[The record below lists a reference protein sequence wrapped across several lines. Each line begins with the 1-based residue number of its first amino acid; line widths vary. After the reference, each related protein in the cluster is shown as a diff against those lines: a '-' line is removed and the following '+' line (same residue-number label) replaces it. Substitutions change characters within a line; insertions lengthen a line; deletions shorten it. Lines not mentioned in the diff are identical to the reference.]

1 MDWNT
6 VLNFVR
12 PELLI
17 LVIFVW
23 CLGLFLKK
31 TPAFK
36 QEWIIPMILLV
47 VSIIITVLYIAFVI
61 GDGLTAASV
70 ISAVIQGVIIAAL
83 AVFGNEIL
91 KQSTIKRIDD
101 NREGR

>member
-12 PELLI
+12 PELII

-23 CLGLFLKK
+23 CFGLFLKK

-36 QEWIIPMILLV
+36 AEWIIPLILLAISV
-47 VSIIITVLYIAFVI
+47 VFTVLYIGFVI
-61 GDGLTAASV
+61 GEGFTPASV

-83 AVFGNEIL
+83 AVFGNEVF
-91 KQSTIKRIDD
+91 KQSTVKRIDD
-101 NREGR
+101 NRK